1 MFDSFKLSTSH
12 MILLGLVLLILVISL
27 FGYLEVS
34 KIQSRLESISYQIK
48 KDRETCSEMC
58 PMYSMPGMSDMPSH
72 KREILEEV
80 LEPREFEENTPKDI
94 PISNEKPPKSENIKI
109 KKETEFFNLTESQQ
123 EFSSEVPEDQSAFSL
138 GAIYDGL
145 DATGTI
151 QASSQK
157 EDTLDKIGDD
167 SEYGSEGSF
176 TDESEDSEESEDT
189 PAFTQEDLEKNTL
202 PILRNL
208 CLENNISKNGNKPQ
222 LIKKLLKL

>member
-1 MFDSFKLSTSH
+1 
-12 MILLGLVLLILVISL
+12 MILLGLVLLILVIAL

-58 PMYSMPGMSDMPSH
+58 PMYGMPGMPGMP
-72 KREILEEV
+72 REILEE
-80 LEPREFEENTPKDI
+80 PREYVENTTPKDI
-94 PISNEKPPKSENIKI
+94 PIFDGKSKSENIEI
-109 KKETEFFNLTESQQ
+109 EKENEPFNLTESQQ
-123 EFSSEVPEDQSAFSL
+123 EFSSEVPEEQSAFSL

-157 EDTLDKIGDD
+157 EDKLDKIDDD
-167 SEYGSEGSF
+167 SEYDSEGSF
-176 TDESEDSEESEDT
+176 TDESEESEESDDT
-189 PAFTQEDLEKNTL
+189 PAFTQEDLEKKTL

-208 CLENNISKNGNKPQ
+208 CLDNKISKNGNKGQ
-222 LIKKLLKL
+222 LVKKLLKL

>member
-1 MFDSFKLSTSH
+1 

-48 KDRETCSEMC
+48 KDKEKCSDMC
-58 PMYSMPGMSDMPSH
+58 PMYRMPDMSNH
-72 KREILEEV
+72 KREILEEA
-80 LEPREFEENTPKDI
+80 LEEPREFEENTPKDI

-109 KKETEFFNLTESQQ
+109 NKDTEFLNLTESQQ
-123 EFSSEVPEDQSAFSL
+123 EFSTEVPEAQSAFSL

-176 TDESEDSEESEDT
+176 TDESEDTVESEESVDT
-189 PAFTQEDLEKNTL
+189 PGFTQEDLEKNTL
-202 PILRNL
+202 PILRNM